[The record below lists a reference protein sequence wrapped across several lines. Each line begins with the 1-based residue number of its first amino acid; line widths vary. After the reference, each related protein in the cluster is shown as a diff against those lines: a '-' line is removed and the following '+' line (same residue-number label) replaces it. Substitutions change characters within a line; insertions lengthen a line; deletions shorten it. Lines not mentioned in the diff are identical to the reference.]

1 MICRTGVQDR
11 LKIRLDALVELP
23 FKNSGLLLRLGA
35 FPTNDCC
42 TLADEP
48 QSMILARAANV
59 PDKHD
64 LITNYAAE
72 YPWPNLLDHLA
83 MPGWSKIK
91 GRWDRCG
98 VYLSTQSTGANH
110 TARTPAATVTSPAS
124 A

>member
-11 LKIRLDALVELP
+11 LKIRLGALVELP
-23 FKNSGLLLRLGA
+23 FKNSGSFLRLGA
-35 FPTNDCC
+35 FPTCKGLRNECC

-98 VYLSTQSTGANH
+98 VYYVNPIDG
-110 TARTPAATVTSPAS
+110 RER
-124 A
+124 